1 MSGTKPNIQYRD
13 SIGLASLLTTVPD
26 QSKDFDK
33 SKFTILIIDDN
44 SNLLYSTKSI
54 IEANGYN
61 CIIADGGEAGLNVL
75 IRMQVEVD
83 IVLLDLAMPD
93 VDGYQV
99 LETIH
104 DRDIDV
110 DVIVVS
116 GDATFDNAAKVFR
129 EGALDFL
136 NKPYNPS
143 QLISVVYNVAHK
155 KSLKKHLKA
164 TQKQLE
170 DSEKRYR
177 FIVSNSPDIIYMI
190 DHRGFFTFV
199 NDRITDLLGYK
210 PEDLIGEHYS
220 ELVHEDDI
228 IVAEHVFNERRT
240 GDRSSQNV
248 EFRLKCNDPEL
259 EAKSFESNT
268 IVIELCSM
276 GVYNLKEDGTP
287 YLGTYGVARDISDR
301 KKAQEMIHFQA
312 YHDLLTRL
320 PNRELFLDRLN
331 LSISQ
336 ASRNKEL
343 LAVLFLDMDG
353 FKFINDSLG
362 HVIGDN
368 LLQLVAL
375 RLQNTL
381 RDSDTVS
388 RIGGDEFNVLLTDL
402 QHRDEAGLVAQ
413 KILNAFNKPITL
425 ENHEITISFS
435 IGISVFPEDASCT
448 EELIKNADMAMY
460 HIKGRGKNGYEYFSD
475 HMQSIYQQRHSIEQD
490 IRKAL
495 DNNQFEAYYQPQFD
509 VSRDEV
515 IGLEALIRW
524 NHPEKGLITPDDFIP
539 VAEEIGLISE
549 IGFFMLE
556 AGCKQLRSWINEG
569 YMPLKLSI
577 NVSAYQLAEKNFD
590 IVLSDLVKK
599 YDIPKNLLMVE
610 ITETSLMQEM
620 DLILPRLK
628 NLVKCGIGIC
638 IDDFGVGY
646 SSLSYL
652 QILPIETLKI
662 DRSFLTCSVQEI
674 DKSCIIKAIVAMARE
689 LNLNVVVEG
698 VESIKQLNY
707 IKSIG
712 CNIVQ
717 GFLLGRPLPAN
728 EVASI
733 LPPLCLDKPVQA
745 LKS

>member
-1 MSGTKPNIQYRD
+1 MSGTKPSIQYRATD
-13 SIGLASLLTTVPD
+13 GLASLLTTAHKE
-26 QSKDFDK
+26 QQDFDK
-33 SKFTILIIDDN
+33 SNFTVLIIDDN

-54 IEANGYN
+54 IEANGYA

-75 IRMQVEVD
+75 QQMHTNID
-83 IVLLDLAMPD
+83 IVLLDLAMPGI
-93 VDGYQV
+93 DGYQV
-99 LETIH
+99 LEQIQQQQ
-104 DRDIDV
+104 IDV

-116 GDATFDNAAKVFR
+116 GDATFDNATKVFR
-129 EGALDFL
+129 DGALDFL

-143 QLISVVYNVAHK
+143 QLINTVYNVAYK
-155 KSLKKHLKA
+155 RNLKNHLNT
-164 TQKQLE
+164 TQKQLS

-199 NDRITDLLGYK
+199 NDRVTDLLGFK
-210 PEDLIGEHYS
+210 PEDLIGEHFTS
-220 ELVHEDDI
+220 VVHEDDI
-228 IVAEHVFNERRT
+228 VVAEHVFNERRT
-240 GDRSSQNV
+240 GERASQNV
-248 EFRLKCNDPEL
+248 EFRLKCSDPEK

-276 GVYNLKEDGTP
+276 GVYNLKDDGTP

-336 ASRNKEL
+336 SNRNKSM

-368 LLQLVAL
+368 LLQHVAH
-375 RLQNTL
+375 RLQDTL
-381 RDSDTVS
+381 RDTDTVS
-388 RIGGDEFNVLLTDL
+388 RIGGDEFNVLIPEL
-402 QHRDEAGLVAQ
+402 QHRKEAGLVAQ
-413 KILNAFNKPITL
+413 KILRAFSKPIIL

-435 IGISVFPEDASCT
+435 IGISVLPDDASCT

-475 HMQSIYQQRHSIEQD
+475 HMQSIYEHRHTIEQD

-495 DNNQFEAYYQPQFD
+495 DNEQFEAYYQPQYN
-509 VSRDEV
+509 VSTNEV
-515 IGLEALIRW
+515 VGLEALIRW
-524 NHPEKGLITPDDFIP
+524 NHPEKGVITPDEFIP

-549 IGFFMLE
+549 IGLFMLK
-556 AGCKQLRSWINEG
+556 AGCKQLRSWISDG
-569 YMPLKLSI
+569 YTPLKLSI
-577 NVSAYQLAEKNFD
+577 NVSAYQLAESNFD
-590 IVLSDLVKK
+590 VILCDLVNR
-599 YDIPKNLLMVE
+599 YDLPKSLLMVE

-620 DLILPRLK
+620 DIILPRLK

-652 QILPIETLKI
+652 QTLPIETLKI
-662 DRSFLTCSVQEI
+662 DRSFLSCI
-674 DKSCIIKAIVAMARE
+674 LKDDDKSCIIKAIVAMSRE
-689 LNLNVVVEG
+689 LNIDVIVEG
-698 VESIKQLNY
+698 VETPMQLKY

-712 CNIVQ
+712 CSIVQ

-728 EVASI
+728 ETADL
-733 LPPLCLDKPVQA
+733 LPAPAYVQKTQFA
-745 LKS
+745 K

>member
-1 MSGTKPNIQYRD
+1 MSGTKPYIQYRTPD
-13 SIGLASLLTTVPD
+13 GLSSLLTSTPD
-26 QSKDFDK
+26 PSQDFDP
-33 SKFTILIIDDN
+33 SKINILIIDDN
-44 SNLLYSTKSI
+44 SNLLYSTRSI
-54 IEANGYN
+54 IEANGYP
-61 CIIADGGEAGLNVL
+61 CLIADGGEAGLNVL
-75 IRMQVEVD
+75 QQPNHNID
-83 IVLLDLAMPD
+83 IVLLDLQMPE

-99 LETIH
+99 LENIH
-104 DRDIDV
+104 QQQINV

-116 GDATFDNAAKVFR
+116 GEATFDNATKVFR
-129 EGALDFL
+129 DGALDFL

-143 QLISVVYNVAHK
+143 QLLSVVQNVAHK
-155 KSLKKHLKA
+155 RSLRKHLKA

-170 DSEKRYR
+170 ESEKRYR

-190 DHRGFFTFV
+190 DHRGFFTFI

-210 PEDLIGEHYS
+210 PEDLIGEHFS
-220 ELVHEDDI
+220 ALVHEDDI

-240 GDRSSQNV
+240 GERASQNV
-248 EFRLKCNDPEL
+248 EFRLKSLDPEQ
-259 EAKSFESNT
+259 ESKTFESRT

-276 GVYNLKEDGTP
+276 GVYNLKADGTP
-287 YLGTYGVARDISDR
+287 YLGTYGVARDISER

-312 YHDLLTRL
+312 YHDLLTKL
-320 PNRELFLDRLN
+320 PNRELFLDRLH

-336 ASRNKEL
+336 AERNKSL

-368 LLQLVAL
+368 LLQHVAH
-375 RLQNTL
+375 RLQQTL

-388 RIGGDEFNVLLTDL
+388 RIGGDEFNVLVPEL
-402 QHRDEAGLVAQ
+402 QHREEAGLIAQ
-413 KILNAFNKPITL
+413 KILDAFIEPIVL

-435 IGISVFPEDASCT
+435 IGISVFPDDASCT

-475 HMQSIYQQRHSIEQD
+475 NMQSIYQHRHTIEQD

-495 DNNQFEAYYQPQFD
+495 DNNQFEAYYQPQID
-509 VSRDEV
+509 ISTNRIV
-515 IGLEALIRW
+515 GLEALIRW
-524 NHPEKGLITPDDFIP
+524 NHPEKGLINPDDFIP

-549 IGFFMLE
+549 IGLFMLD
-556 AGCKQLRSWINEG
+556 AGCQQLRDWLNQG
-569 YMPLKLSI
+569 YSPLKLSI

-590 IVLSDLVKK
+590 VILCDLVNK
-599 YDIPKNLLMVE
+599 YNLPRSLLMVE

-652 QILPIETLKI
+652 QTLPIETLKI
-662 DRSFLTCSVQEI
+662 DRSFLSCTLKDAE
-674 DKSCIIKAIVAMARE
+674 KTCIIKAIVAMARE
-689 LNLNVVVEG
+689 LKLDVVVEG
-698 VESIKQLNY
+698 VENNHQLEY
-707 IKSIG
+707 VRSIG
-712 CNIVQ
+712 CQIVQ
-717 GFLLGRPLPAN
+717 GFLLGRPLPAD
-728 EVASI
+728 EITSLIAAKTDELVSTA
-733 LPPLCLDKPVQA
+733 V
-745 LKS
+745 

>member
-1 MSGTKPNIQYRD
+1 MSGTKPYIEYRTNEGLS
-13 SIGLASLLTTVPD
+13 SILSSTSEHA
-26 QSKDFDK
+26 QDFDR
-33 SKFTILIIDDN
+33 SNINILIVDDN

-54 IEANGYN
+54 IEANGYQ
-61 CIIADGGEAGLNVL
+61 CMIADGGEAGLHVLEQPNVA
-75 IRMQVEVD
+75 VD
-83 IVLLDLAMPD
+83 IVLLDLQMPE
-93 VDGYQV
+93 VDGYEV
-99 LETIH
+99 LEKIH
-104 DRDIDV
+104 DQQIDV

-116 GDATFDNAAKVFR
+116 GEATFDNATKVFR
-129 EGALDFL
+129 DGALDFL

-143 QLISVVYNVAHK
+143 QLLKVVHNVAHK
-155 KSLKKHLKA
+155 RSLKLHLKT

-170 DSEKRYR
+170 ESEKRYR

-190 DHRGFFTFV
+190 DHRGFFTFI

-210 PEDLIGEHYS
+210 PEDLIGEHFS
-220 ELVHEDDI
+220 ALVHEDDI
-228 IVAEHVFNERRT
+228 IIAEHVFNERRT
-240 GDRSSQNV
+240 GDRASQNV
-248 EFRLKCNDPEL
+248 EFRLKCLDPEI
-259 EAKSFESNT
+259 ESKTFESRT

-276 GVYNLKEDGTP
+276 GVYNLKADGTP
-287 YLGTYGVARDISDR
+287 YLGTYGVARDISER

-312 YHDLLTRL
+312 YHDLLTKL

-336 ASRNKEL
+336 AERNKTL

-368 LLQLVAL
+368 LLQHVAN
-375 RLQNTL
+375 RLQDTL

-388 RIGGDEFNVLLTDL
+388 RIGGDEFNILVPEL
-402 QHRDEAGLVAQ
+402 QHREEAGLIAQ
-413 KILNAFNKPITL
+413 KILNAFTKPIVL

-435 IGISVFPEDASCT
+435 IGISVFPDDASGT

-475 HMQSIYQQRHSIEQD
+475 HMQSIYQHRHSIEQD

-495 DNNQFEAYYQPQFD
+495 DDNQFEAYYQPQVD
-509 VSRDEV
+509 IHTNQIV
-515 IGLEALIRW
+515 GLEALIRW
-524 NHPEKGLITPDDFIP
+524 NHPEKGLINPDDFIP

-549 IGFFMLE
+549 IGLFMLH
-556 AGCKQLRSWINEG
+556 AGCKQLREWLDQG
-569 YMPLKLSI
+569 YTPLKLSI

-590 IVLSDLVKK
+590 VILCDLANQ
-599 YDIPKNLLMVE
+599 YHLPRSLLMVE

-652 QILPIETLKI
+652 QTLPIETLKI
-662 DRSFLTCSVQEI
+662 DRSFLSCTI
-674 DKSCIIKAIVAMARE
+674 KDADKTCIIKAIVAMAKE
-689 LNLNVVVEG
+689 LSLDVIIEG
-698 VESIKQLNY
+698 VENEQQLDY
-707 IKSIG
+707 ISSIG

-728 EVASI
+728 EISDLI
-733 LPPLCLDKPVQA
+733 NTDSEELISKQA
-745 LKS
+745 